1 MTMIK
6 FAICD
11 DEPFMTE
18 EISQYLSRYMEEE
31 NMASYC
37 VSSFPNGRLLL
48 ESDCDFDLIFLD
60 IQMEQPDG
68 METAKMLRQ
77 RKNRSLLVF
86 VTVMKEC
93 VFDAF
98 EVHAYDY
105 LIKPLD
111 YHRFKRTMDRAVK
124 DLDQQAGKHIII
136 RKSASCQVVPLSQIM
151 YCEVQGRKVYI
162 HQADGKVID
171 YYDKLEDFQRRVDR
185 RFFRCHRSYLVN
197 LDYIRGCAAGLA
209 TLSLGAKIPVS
220 RLRERELTETLL
232 RHMKEREY

>member
-1 MTMIK
+1 MIK

-209 TLSLGAKIPVS
+209 TLSLGDKIPVS
-220 RLRERELTETLL
+220 RLRERELTATLL